1 MSVTAFSKPL
11 PSPTLLTDEE
21 VIRRVVAGEVSLFE
35 VLMRRYNQRVY
46 RAVRAV
52 LRDDDDAEETMQ
64 QAYIN
69 AYTHLHQFQE
79 RAKFST
85 WLTRIAVNEA
95 IARLK
100 KRRNAPTQ
108 DRDPEEEMKRAASN
122 TPTPEQEAITTDL
135 RAALES
141 VVTDLP
147 ENYRSVFVLRE
158 VEGLSTAEVAECLSV
173 SEDVVKTRLHRA
185 KSMLRDGLFERVG
198 ASAENIWTFQAPRC
212 DRVVKAV
219 LEALSS

>member
-1 MSVTAFSKPL
+1 MSVTPFSKPL

-21 VIRRVVAGEVSLFE
+21 VIHRVVAGEVSLFE

-52 LRDDDDAEETMQ
+52 LRDDDEAEETMQ

-79 RAKFST
+79 RSKFST

-100 KRRNAPTQ
+100 KRRGALTQ
-108 DRDPEEEMKRAASN
+108 SGDPEEEMRRTASS
-122 TPTPEQEAITTDL
+122 TPTPEQEAINTDL
-135 RAALES
+135 RGALES
-141 VVTDLP
+141 VVGDLP

-158 VEGLSTAEVAECLSV
+158 VNGLSYEEIGYSLNVAVGTVKSRLARARQLLRAELQ
-173 SEDVVKTRLHRA
+173 R
-185 KSMLRDGLFERVG
+185 
-198 ASAENIWTFQAPRC
+198 
-212 DRVVKAV
+212 
-219 LEALSS
+219 